1 MKSGRLKPDVCVR
14 KLVSPMMLCRI
25 AVYVKSDGKMYGG
38 IIDEVMQKAFADTE
52 VILKQVIK

>member
-1 MKSGRLKPDVCVR
+1 MNSA
-14 KLVSPMMLCRI
+14 LV
-25 AVYVKSDGKMYGG
+25 AKMYGG